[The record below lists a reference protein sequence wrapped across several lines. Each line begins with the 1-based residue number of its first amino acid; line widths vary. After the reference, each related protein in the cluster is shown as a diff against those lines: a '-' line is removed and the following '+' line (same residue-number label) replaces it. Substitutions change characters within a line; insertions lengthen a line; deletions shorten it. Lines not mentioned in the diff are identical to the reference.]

1 MFEILDR
8 PDGRCRNADAPL
20 RVRSGYDEAPFVL
33 RMREN
38 RSHLSQHAR
47 ETFTVLIGL
56 FMAAAIVPALQGRI
70 LVPLFAIGTMG
81 ALVLALEWHK
91 AKPPPEEW
99 LEIGDGQWR
108 YRDEAGRS
116 VNLPA
121 YWLRFELERRSAA
134 DCRLVFHHRTQ
145 RFEVGQ
151 CLNLD
156 ERREI
161 APILARALAASNK
174 R

>member
-8 PDGRCRNADAPL
+8 PDGRCLNADAPP
-20 RVRSGYDEAPFVL
+20 RAPSGNDETPFIL

-47 ETFTVLIGL
+47 QTFTALIGV
-56 FMAAAIVPALQGRI
+56 FMAAAILPALQGRI
-70 LVPLFAIGTMG
+70 LVPLFAIGTMA
-81 ALVLALEWHK
+81 ALVFALEWHK

-99 LEIGDGQWR
+99 LDIGDGQWR
-108 YRDEAGRS
+108 YRDKGGRS
-116 VNLPA
+116 IDLPA
-121 YWLRFELERRSAA
+121 YWLHFELERRSAG
-134 DCRLVFHHRTQ
+134 DCRLVFHHRTK
-145 RFEVGQ
+145 RFEVGH

-161 APILARALAASNK
+161 APILARALAAST
-174 R
+174 RR

>member
-8 PDGRCRNADAPL
+8 PEGRCADASPQDSIGGEADP
-20 RVRSGYDEAPFVL
+20 VRL

-47 ETFTVLIGL
+47 ETFTVLIAL

-70 LVPLFAIGTMG
+70 LVPLFALGTMA
-81 ALVLALEWHK
+81 ALVLALEWHQRR
-91 AKPPPEEW
+91 PPPEEW

-108 YRDEAGRS
+108 YVGKSGRM
-116 VNLPA
+116 VDLPS

-134 DCRLVFHHRTQ
+134 DLRLVFHHRMQ
-145 RFEVGQ
+145 RFEVGH